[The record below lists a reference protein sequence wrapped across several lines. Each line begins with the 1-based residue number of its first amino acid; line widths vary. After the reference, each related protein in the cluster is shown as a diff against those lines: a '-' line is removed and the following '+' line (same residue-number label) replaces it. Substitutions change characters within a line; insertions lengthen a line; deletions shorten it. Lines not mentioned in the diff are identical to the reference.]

1 MSCSGGSHSV
11 SNWVYVAIAYL
22 VVWSAIAAYAV
33 ILARRVTQTQDV
45 VDALQG
51 VPGADTSAGDRDS
64 R

>member
-1 MSCSGGSHSV
+1 MSCYGGSRSV

-22 VVWSAIAAYAV
+22 VVWSALAAYAI

-45 VDALQG
+45 VDTLHG